1 MRKLCHKRLI
11 LKGIGPTSLTLR
23 AQGIFSLETKSKMVL
38 LNVHVANEVLQMK
51 IPNSK

>member
-11 LKGIGPTSLTLR
+11 LKGIGTTR

-38 LNVHVANEVLQMK
+38 LNVHVENEVLQMK